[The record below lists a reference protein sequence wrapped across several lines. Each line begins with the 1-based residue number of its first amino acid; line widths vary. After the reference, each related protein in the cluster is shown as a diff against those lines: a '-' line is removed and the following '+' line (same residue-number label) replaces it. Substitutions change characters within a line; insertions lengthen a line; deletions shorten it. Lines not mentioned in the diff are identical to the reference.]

1 LDWEQRQRS
10 KSCEPHAGK
19 EGNPMGL
26 FFAAFVGGLAGTGL
40 MDIVESLLER
50 FGITSRS
57 A

>member
-1 LDWEQRQRS
+1 MTGATSPPE
-10 KSCEPHAGK
+10 GK
-19 EGNPMGL
+19 EGDRMGL
-26 FFAAFVGGLAGTGL
+26 FFAAFVGGLAGTVL